1 MLLPN
6 MLKAARALLGVRQS
20 ELAKAAGIS
29 LATLNNF
36 ERGIGDP
43 RASTIVAIEQSLIR
57 SGISFTG
64 DGEFEGITL
73 RKVQRPSTIDTF
85 TASHQILKAFE
96 RSSLLNIQSIV
107 FYRNVETSP
116 SEKHRQYVSLMIKG
130 AERTIIFDQVRLSLE
145 TISHAA
151 EVSGI
156 LLAAVSMYPDAIY
169 YLPEFLSD
177 TLRLPLPNAVEM
189 VNETHR
195 EKLNDPA
202 DFFELF
208 GLGADTYARWL
219 MVSDHPFQQL
229 IISSQSRILPR

>member
-64 DGEFEGITL
+64 DGEFEGVTL
-73 RKVQRPSTIDTF
+73 RKVQRSSTIDTF

-177 TLRLPLPNAVEM
+177 TLRLPPPNAVEM

>member
-64 DGEFEGITL
+64 DEEFEGVTL

-177 TLRLPLPNAVEM
+177 TLRLPPPNAVEM

-195 EKLNDPA
+195 VKLDDPA

>member
-6 MLKAARALLGVRQS
+6 MLKAARALLGVRQT

-64 DGEFEGITL
+64 DGEFEGVTL
-73 RKVQRPSTIDTF
+73 KKVQRPSTIDTF

-107 FYRNVETSP
+107 FYRNVETLP

-169 YLPEFLSD
+169 YLPEFVSD
-177 TLRLPLPNAVEM
+177 TLRLPPPNAVEM

>member
-64 DGEFEGITL
+64 DGEFEGVTL
-73 RKVQRPSTIDTF
+73 KKVQRPSTIDTF

-177 TLRLPLPNAVEM
+177 TLRLPPPNAVEM

-195 EKLNDPA
+195 EKLNYPA

>member
-1 MLLPN
+1 
-6 MLKAARALLGVRQS
+6 
-20 ELAKAAGIS
+20 
-29 LATLNNF
+29 
-36 ERGIGDP
+36 
-43 RASTIVAIEQSLIR
+43 
-57 SGISFTG
+57 
-64 DGEFEGITL
+64 
-73 RKVQRPSTIDTF
+73 
-85 TASHQILKAFE
+85 
-96 RSSLLNIQSIV
+96 
-107 FYRNVETSP
+107 
-116 SEKHRQYVSLMIKG
+116 MIKG

-177 TLRLPLPNAVEM
+177 TLRLPPPNAVEM

>member
-96 RSSLLNIQSIV
+96 RSSLLNIQLIV
-107 FYRNVETSP
+107 FYRNVETLP

-130 AERTIIFDQVRLSLE
+130 VERTIIFDQVRLSLE

-156 LLAAVSMYPDAIY
+156 LLAAFSMYPDAIY
-169 YLPEFLSD
+169 YLPEFVSD
-177 TLRLPLPNAVEM
+177 TLRLPPPNAVEM

>member
-64 DGEFEGITL
+64 DGEFEGVTL

-169 YLPEFLSD
+169 YLPEFVSD
-177 TLRLPLPNAVEM
+177 TLRLPPPNAVEM

>member
-64 DGEFEGITL
+64 DGEFEGVTL

-169 YLPEFLSD
+169 YLPEFVSD
-177 TLRLPLPNAVEM
+177 SLRLPPPNAVEM

>member
-64 DGEFEGITL
+64 DGEFEGVTL
-73 RKVQRPSTIDTF
+73 KKVQRPSTIDTF

-177 TLRLPLPNAVEM
+177 TLRLPPPNAVEM

>member
-64 DGEFEGITL
+64 DGEFEGVTL
-73 RKVQRPSTIDTF
+73 KKVQRPSTIDTF

-96 RSSLLNIQSIV
+96 RSSLLKIQSIV

-177 TLRLPLPNAVEM
+177 TLRLPPPNAVEM

>member
-169 YLPEFLSD
+169 YLPEFVSD
-177 TLRLPLPNAVEM
+177 TLRLPPPNAVEM

>member
-107 FYRNVETSP
+107 FYRNVETLP

-169 YLPEFLSD
+169 YLPEFVSD
-177 TLRLPLPNAVEM
+177 TLRLPPPNAVEM

>member
-64 DGEFEGITL
+64 DGEFEGVTL
-73 RKVQRPSTIDTF
+73 KKVQRPSTIDTF

-169 YLPEFLSD
+169 YLPEFVSD
-177 TLRLPLPNAVEM
+177 TLRLPPPNAVEM

>member
-64 DGEFEGITL
+64 DGEFEGVTL
-73 RKVQRPSTIDTF
+73 RKVQRSSTIDTF

-107 FYRNVETSP
+107 FYRNVETLP

-130 AERTIIFDQVRLSLE
+130 VERTIIFDQVRLSLE

-169 YLPEFLSD
+169 YLPKFVSD
-177 TLRLPLPNAVEM
+177 TLRLPPPNAVEM

>member
-64 DGEFEGITL
+64 DGEFEGVTL

-107 FYRNVETSP
+107 FYRNAEFAS
-116 SEKHRQYVSLMIKG
+116 SKKHHQYVSLMING
-130 AERTIIFDQVRLSLE
+130 NERTVIFDQVRLSLE

-156 LLAAVSMYPDAIY
+156 LLAAVSMYPDALY
-169 YLPEFLSD
+169 YLPEFVSD
-177 TLRLPLPNAVEM
+177 TLRLSPPDAVEM
-189 VNETHR
+189 IHETHR

-208 GLGADTYARWL
+208 GLGSDTYARWL

-229 IISSQSRILPR
+229 IISSGSRILPR

>member
-64 DGEFEGITL
+64 DGEFEGVTL

-107 FYRNVETSP
+107 FYRNVETLP

-169 YLPEFLSD
+169 YLPEFVSD
-177 TLRLPLPNAVEM
+177 TLRLPPPNAVEM

>member
-64 DGEFEGITL
+64 DGEFEGVTL

-107 FYRNVETSP
+107 FYRNVETLP

-130 AERTIIFDQVRLSLE
+130 VERTIIFDQVRLSLE

-177 TLRLPLPNAVEM
+177 TLRLPPPNAVEM

-202 DFFELF
+202 DFLELF

-219 MVSDHPFQQL
+219 MVSDHPFQKL

>member
-64 DGEFEGITL
+64 DEEFEGVTL

-107 FYRNVETSP
+107 FYRNVETLP

-169 YLPEFLSD
+169 YLPEFVSD
-177 TLRLPLPNAVEM
+177 TLRLPPPNAVEM

>member
-64 DGEFEGITL
+64 DGEFEGVTL

-177 TLRLPLPNAVEM
+177 TLRLPPPNAVEM

>member
-64 DGEFEGITL
+64 DGEFEGVTL
-73 RKVQRPSTIDTF
+73 KKVQRPSTIDTF

-107 FYRNVETSP
+107 FYRNVETLP

-169 YLPEFLSD
+169 YLPEFVSD
-177 TLRLPLPNAVEM
+177 TLRLPPPNAVEM

>member
-73 RKVQRPSTIDTF
+73 RKVQRSSTIDTF

-177 TLRLPLPNAVEM
+177 TLRLPPPNAVEM

>member
-64 DGEFEGITL
+64 DEEFEGVTL
-73 RKVQRPSTIDTF
+73 RKVHRPSTIDTF

-169 YLPEFLSD
+169 YLPEFVSD
-177 TLRLPLPNAVEM
+177 TLRLPPPNAVEM

>member
-177 TLRLPLPNAVEM
+177 TLRLPPPNAVEM

>member
-169 YLPEFLSD
+169 YLAEFLSD
-177 TLRLPLPNAVEM
+177 TLRLPPPNAVEM
-189 VNETHR
+189 VNESHS

>member
-43 RASTIVAIEQSLIR
+43 RASTIVAIEQSLTR
-57 SGISFTG
+57 GGISFTG
-64 DGEFEGITL
+64 DGESEGVIF
-73 RKVQRPSTIDTF
+73 RKIHRPNAIDTF
-85 TASHQILKAFE
+85 TASREILKAFE

-107 FYRNVETSP
+107 FYRNVEIATSK
-116 SEKHRQYVSLMIKG
+116 KHRQYVSLMING
-130 AERTIIFDQVRLSLE
+130 NERTVIFDQVRLSLE

-156 LLAAVSMYPDAIY
+156 LLAAVSMYPDALY
-169 YLPEFLSD
+169 YLPEFVSD
-177 TLRLPLPNAVEM
+177 TLRLSPPDAVEM

-202 DFFELF
+202 YFFELF
-208 GLGADTYARWL
+208 GLGSDTYARWL

-229 IISSQSRILPR
+229 IISSKSRILPR

>member
-57 SGISFTG
+57 SGISFKG
-64 DGEFEGITL
+64 DGEFEGVTL

-107 FYRNVETSP
+107 FYRNVETLP

-169 YLPEFLSD
+169 YLPEFVSD
-177 TLRLPLPNAVEM
+177 TLRLPPPNAVEM